1 MEAQRTRQLARST
14 QWYLCAGTPPGG
26 GPAGWPA
33 AACSWTWYWPSWPKR
48 LNGPPQS
55 SGPLHPVA
63 GPGTHRC
70 VARSLAG
77 PRVGG
82 GVISRVGNHF
92 VWPGVVPD
100 SLPQFPHL
108 PAKVLDIPVLQGS
121 GGFCRSQ
128 GSVGWQKPAQ
138 QLTENAAMSLK
149 QTL

>member
-1 MEAQRTRQLARST
+1 M
-14 QWYLCAGTPPGG
+14 
-26 GPAGWPA
+26 
-33 AACSWTWYWPSWPKR
+33 
-48 LNGPPQS
+48 
-55 SGPLHPVA
+55 
-63 GPGTHRC
+63 
-70 VARSLAG
+70 
-77 PRVGG
+77 
-82 GVISRVGNHF
+82 GNHF